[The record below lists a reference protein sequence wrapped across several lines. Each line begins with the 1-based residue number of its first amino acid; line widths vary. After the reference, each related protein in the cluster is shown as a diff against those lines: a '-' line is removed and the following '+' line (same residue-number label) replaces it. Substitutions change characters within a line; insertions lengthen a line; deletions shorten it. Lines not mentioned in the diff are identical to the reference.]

1 MSPSSRLQSV
11 ARLLQ
16 ISERKP
22 QGPSPTFERAH
33 LLLAF
38 LTIGENKRIGR
49 HSLAVRAGLGEGA
62 VRTVLKRLREEG
74 FAGADASGCHLTPGG
89 QKAYSSLTKKLSPMA
104 DIEGSRLT
112 MGAAQVAV
120 SVRGAGDAVK
130 SGIEQ
135 RDSAIS
141 VGAAGATTYVVR
153 GSRFTIPG
161 GSDDCEKDFPSRAW
175 TALRKRLKP
184 EDGDAVIL
192 CGSNREETARLGAL
206 SAALTLF

>member
-1 MSPSSRLQSV
+1 MQPL

-16 ISERKP
+16 VRERKP

-38 LTIGENKRIGR
+38 LTIAESGTIGR

-74 FAGADASGCHLTPGG
+74 FADSDASGCHLTRGG
-89 QKAYSSLTKKLSPMA
+89 QEAYSSLIKKLSPMTT
-104 DIEGSRLT
+104 IEGSRLT

-120 SVRGAGDAVK
+120 CVRDGGDAVK

-135 RDSAIS
+135 RDSAIGL
-141 VGAAGATTYVVR
+141 GAAGATTYAVR

-161 GSDDCEKDFPSRAW
+161 GSDDCEKDFPSRSW
-175 TALRKRLKP
+175 KALRERLRPK
-184 EDGDAVIL
+184 DGDAVIL
-192 CGSNREETARLGAL
+192 CGSNKEETAKLGAL
-206 SAALTLF
+206 SAALTLL

>member
-1 MSPSSRLQSV
+1 MAPSDRLQSV

-16 ISERKP
+16 SSEKKP
-22 QGPSPTFERAH
+22 RGPSPTFVRAH

-38 LTIGENKRIGR
+38 LTIGESTTIGR

-62 VRTVLKRLREEG
+62 VRTILKRLREEG
-74 FAGADASGCHLTPGG
+74 LADADASGCHLTRGG
-89 QKAYSSLTKKLSPMA
+89 QEAYSLLVTKLSPMTA
-104 DIEGSRLT
+104 IEGSRLT
-112 MGAAQVAV
+112 MGAMQVAV

-161 GSDDCEKDFPSRAW
+161 GSNDCEKDFPSRAW
-175 TALRKRLKP
+175 TALRKRLKSK
-184 EDGDAVIL
+184 DGDAVIL
-192 CGSNREETARLGAL
+192 CGSDREETARLGAL
-206 SAALTLF
+206 SAALTLL

>member
-1 MSPSSRLQSV
+1 MQPL

-16 ISERKP
+16 IRERKL

-38 LTIGENKRIGR
+38 LTIGESGTIGR
-49 HSLAVRAGLGEGA
+49 HSLAVRASLGEGA

-74 FAGADASGCHLTPGG
+74 FADADASGCHLTRAG
-89 QKAYSSLTKKLSPMA
+89 QEAYSSLIKKLSPMTT
-104 DIEGSRLT
+104 IEGSRLT

-120 SVRGAGDAVK
+120 SVRGGGGVVK

-135 RDSAIS
+135 RDSAIGL
-141 VGAAGATTYVVR
+141 GAAGATTYVVR

-161 GSDDCEKDFPSRAW
+161 GSDDCEKDFPSKSW
-175 TALRKRLKP
+175 KTLRERLKP
-184 EDGDAVIL
+184 KDGDAVIL
-192 CGSNREETARLGAL
+192 CGSEKEETARLGAL
-206 SAALTLF
+206 SAALTLL